1 MSGNTMNKFW
11 KILLLLLAL
20 GAIDIGRYTVYPDIA
35 ALKNER
41 PIPTA
46 FMQYR
51 ENQWADEN
59 REMHL
64 TQKWVSLDKISS
76 NIIKAVLIG
85 EDDGF
90 WNHDGFD
97 VKGMEN
103 AIERSIK
110 KKTLIGGSTI
120 SQQLSKNLY
129 LSPSKNPVRKIKE
142 AIITW
147 RIEKTISKRR
157 ILEIYLNVAEWGDG
171 IFGIEAAA
179 RHYYHKSAKNLTANE
194 ASRLAAVLPN
204 PIRYNP
210 TGNQKY
216 VKNRARIILKTMKRR
231 GVIQSIKEVMTP
243 VKEENLPTTTEIN
256 TSLES
261 FFDISTS
268 ETPTSDEPVS
278 DEPASDTPTSD
289 EPASETSTQID
300 DSPKTEIP
308 TESSAVVQDE
318 ANVTQ

>member
-1 MSGNTMNKFW
+1 MNLLRKLLP
-11 KILLLLLAL
+11 ILIIL
-20 GAIDIGRYTVYPDIA
+20 GILDVGRYFIYPDID
-35 ALKNER
+35 ALKEIR
-41 PIPTA
+41 PTPTA

-51 ENQWADEN
+51 EEEWAQQN
-59 REMHL
+59 RDMHI
-64 TQKWVSLDKISS
+64 THKWVNMKNISP

-90 WNHDGFD
+90 YNHDGFD

-110 KKTLIGGSTI
+110 KGTLAGGSTI

-147 RIEKTISKRR
+147 RIEKTLSKRR

-179 RHYYHKSAKNLTANE
+179 RHYYHKSAKNLTAKE

-204 PIRYNP
+204 PIKYNP

-216 VKNRARIILKTMKRR
+216 VKNRSRIILKIMKRR
-231 GVIQSIKEVMTP
+231 GVIQGIYKEVMR
-243 VKEENLPTTTEIN
+243 VSKEEKTQVSEEN
-256 TSLES
+256 TSVEDL
-261 FFDISTS
+261 FN
-268 ETPTSDEPVS
+268 
-278 DEPASDTPTSD
+278 
-289 EPASETSTQID
+289 
-300 DSPKTEIP
+300 IP
-308 TESSAVVQDE
+308 TEEIPSVE
-318 ANVTQ
+318 NVPAPNEETTEENKVL

>member
-1 MSGNTMNKFW
+1 MKFFS
-11 KILLLLLAL
+11 KLLLLLIVIGIL
-20 GAIDIGRYTVYPDIA
+20 DIGRYAIYPDIA
-35 ALKNER
+35 ALKDEN

-46 FMQYR
+46 FMEYR
-51 ENQWADEN
+51 QEQWSDEN
-59 REMHL
+59 KNIEL
-64 TQKWVSLDKISS
+64 KQTWVPMNRISP

-90 WNHDGFD
+90 YNHDGFD

-110 KKTLIGGSTI
+110 KKTLAGGSTI

-147 RIEKTISKRR
+147 RIERDLSKRR

-179 RHYYHKSAKNLTANE
+179 RYYYHKSAKNLTARE

-204 PIRYNP
+204 PIKYDPR
-210 TGNQKY
+210 GNQSY
-216 VKNRARIILKTMKRR
+216 VKNRSRIIYKTMKRR
-231 GVIQSIKEVMTP
+231 GIIHKAFQEVMAIP
-243 VKEENLPTTTEIN
+243 KQEENHLSDDSAEANLSVDSLFEKTEASQNNETPSATEEPSEPSVFMESN
-256 TSLES
+256 TS
-261 FFDISTS
+261 
-268 ETPTSDEPVS
+268 
-278 DEPASDTPTSD
+278 
-289 EPASETSTQID
+289 Q
-300 DSPKTEIP
+300 
-308 TESSAVVQDE
+308 
-318 ANVTQ
+318 

>member
-1 MSGNTMNKFW
+1 MKKIW
-11 KILLLLLAL
+11 KIIVILLVL
-20 GAIDIGRYTVYPDIA
+20 GVIDVARYFIYPDIN
-35 ALKNER
+35 ALKETH
-41 PIPTA
+41 PVPTA

-51 ENQWADEN
+51 ERQWADEN
-59 REMHL
+59 RDMQI
-64 TQKWVSLDKISS
+64 TQKWVTMRNISP

-90 WNHDGFD
+90 YHHDGFD

-110 KKTLIGGSTI
+110 NGTLAGGSTI

-129 LSPSKNPVRKIKE
+129 LSPSKNPIRKIKE

-147 RIEKTISKRR
+147 RIEKTLSKRK

-179 RHYYHKSAKNLTANE
+179 RHYYHKSAKNLTAQE

-216 VKNRARIILKTMKRR
+216 VKNRSRIILKIMKRR
-231 GVIQSIKEVMTP
+231 GVIQAIYKEVMTVP
-243 VKEENLPTTTEIN
+243 KNETTSFSESN
-256 TSLES
+256 TSLDS
-261 FFDISTS
+261 LFDISGEDVPAQTN
-268 ETPTSDEPVS
+268 EPIPNEPVV
-278 DEPASDTPTSD
+278 E
-289 EPASETSTQID
+289 EN
-300 DSPKTEIP
+300 
-308 TESSAVVQDE
+308 
-318 ANVTQ
+318 NVS

>member
-1 MSGNTMNKFW
+1 MKNVW
-11 KILLLLLAL
+11 KIVTILLIL
-20 GAIDIGRYTVYPDIA
+20 GALDTGRYFIYPDID
-35 ALKNER
+35 ALKEIR

-51 ENQWADEN
+51 EKQWAQEN
-59 REMHL
+59 RDMHI
-64 TQKWVSLDKISS
+64 TQKWVNMRNISP

-90 WNHDGFD
+90 YHHDGFD

-110 KKTLIGGSTI
+110 KGTLAGGSTI

-147 RIEKTISKRR
+147 RIEKTLSKRR

-179 RHYYHKSAKNLTANE
+179 RHYYHKSAKNLTAQE

-204 PIRYNP
+204 PIKYNAK
-210 TGNQKY
+210 GDQKY
-216 VKNRARIILKTMKRR
+216 VQNRSRIIYKIMKRR
-231 GVIQSIKEVMTP
+231 GVIQSIYKEVMTIP
-243 VKEENLPTTTEIN
+243 KEEKRLSPEVN
-256 TSLES
+256 TSIDAL
-261 FFDISTS
+261 FN
-268 ETPTSDEPVS
+268 
-278 DEPASDTPTSD
+278 
-289 EPASETSTQID
+289 TSTD
-300 DSPKTEIP
+300 DTSPEQNEPIENDPIIKDT
-308 TESSAVVQDE
+308 TSL
-318 ANVTQ
+318 